1 MKTGSASVTG
11 KGKKRLN
18 GFLRFVRTVIILALI
33 LGITGGI
40 AVAAVNIAVIGTA
53 KKTILTPDEA
63 EKLEGVDCIIV
74 LGCQV
79 KKDVPSDMLYDRIV
93 TGVDLYRRGVS
104 EVLFM
109 RLIAASTLD
118 DYRRSGAYL
127 IDLRTKE
134 EYEQGHIPGAVNI
147 PYDFLEDY
155 KKRLPR
161 NRLLVLY
168 CEWGTTS
175 ILAGRKL
182 SQYGYDVLSVNGGL
196 QAYRRFSN
204 M

>member
-1 MKTGSASVTG
+1 MSNWFRGGDRNKLDLFLEFLDSVSICL
-11 KGKKRLN
+11 K
-18 GFLRFVRTVIILALI
+18 
-33 LGITGGI
+33 
-40 AVAAVNIAVIGTA
+40 
-53 KKTILTPDEA
+53 LTE
-63 EKLEGVDCIIV
+63 
-74 LGCQV
+74 
-79 KKDVPSDMLYDRIV
+79 S
-93 TGVDLYRRGVS
+93 
-104 EVLFM
+104 F
-109 RLIAASTLD
+109 
-118 DYRRSGAYL
+118 
-127 IDLRTKE
+127 
-134 EYEQGHIPGAVNI
+134 

>member
-1 MKTGSASVTG
+1 MSNWFRGEDGNKLDLFLEFLDSVSICL
-11 KGKKRLN
+11 K
-18 GFLRFVRTVIILALI
+18 
-33 LGITGGI
+33 
-40 AVAAVNIAVIGTA
+40 
-53 KKTILTPDEA
+53 LTE
-63 EKLEGVDCIIV
+63 
-74 LGCQV
+74 
-79 KKDVPSDMLYDRIV
+79 S
-93 TGVDLYRRGVS
+93 
-104 EVLFM
+104 F
-109 RLIAASTLD
+109 
-118 DYRRSGAYL
+118 
-127 IDLRTKE
+127 
-134 EYEQGHIPGAVNI
+134 

-182 SQYGYDVLSVNGGL
+182 SQYGYDVLYVNGGL

>member
-1 MKTGSASVTG
+1 MKTGSAAVTG

-33 LGITGGI
+33 LGMTGGI

-134 EYEQGHIPGAVNI
+134 EYEKGHIEGAVNI

>member
-1 MKTGSASVTG
+1 
-11 KGKKRLN
+11 
-18 GFLRFVRTVIILALI
+18 
-33 LGITGGI
+33 
-40 AVAAVNIAVIGTA
+40 
-53 KKTILTPDEA
+53 
-63 EKLEGVDCIIV
+63 
-74 LGCQV
+74 
-79 KKDVPSDMLYDRIV
+79 
-93 TGVDLYRRGVS
+93 
-104 EVLFM
+104 M

-134 EYEQGHIPGAVNI
+134 EYF